1 MDDSRLRRDLAE
13 LLTGKA
19 AHVGVDTAFA
29 DLAPEHRAARP
40 NEDGHTIWELLEH
53 LRIAQEDILRYTLE
67 PGWTSPPWP
76 DGYWPEIEKP
86 VEEQWRASLEGFR
99 RDLEGVVALVRDPA
113 RDLTAE
119 IPHGEGRSYLR
130 EVLLVADHN
139 AYHVGQVVEIRRL
152 LGAWT

>member
-1 MDDSRLRRDLAE
+1 MDDSRLRRDLGE
-13 LLTGKA
+13 LLTGKG

-29 DLAPEHRAARP
+29 DLAPEHRTARP

-67 PGWTSPPWP
+67 PGWTSPAWP

-86 VEEQWRASLEGFR
+86 TEEQWRASLEGFR
-99 RDLEGVVALVRDPA
+99 RDLEGVEALVRDPA

-139 AYHVGQVVEIRRL
+139 AYHVGQVIEIRRL